1 MDSSSSFLGL
11 FRDFSKLAVI
21 QSVIKA
27 AFCDQIIMSTLLN
40 NAAVFHNKDQVCV
53 SDRRKAMGNDKAG
66 SAFHHPFEGFLN
78 LQLGTGIDAGG
89 CLVENQHGRQAEHDA
104 GDAEKLFLAL
114 A

>member
-27 AFCDQIIMSTLLN
+27 ALCDQIIMSTLLN

-78 LQLGTGIDAGG
+78 LQFCSCINT
-89 CLVENQHGRQAEHDA
+89 
-104 GDAEKLFLAL
+104 
-114 A
+114 

>member
-27 AFCDQIIMSTLLN
+27 AFCDQFIMSTLLN

-53 SDRRKAMGNDKAG
+53 SDRRKAVSYDKAC
-66 SAFHHPFEGFLN
+66 SSLHHSFKRFLD
-78 LQLGTGIDAGG
+78 L
-89 CLVENQHGRQAEHDA
+89 
-104 GDAEKLFLAL
+104 
-114 A
+114 

>member
-27 AFCDQIIMSTLLN
+27 AFCDQFIMSTLLN

-66 SAFHHPFEGFLN
+66 SAFHQVIHTLLDN
-78 LQLGTGIDAGG
+78 TLRTGIDT
-89 CLVENQHGRQAEHDA
+89 
-104 GDAEKLFLAL
+104 
-114 A
+114 

>member
-40 NAAVFHNKDQVCV
+40 NAAVFHNKDQIRIPDGGQPVG
-53 SDRRKAMGNDKAG
+53 DD
-66 SAFHHPFEGFLN
+66 
-78 LQLGTGIDAGG
+78 DAGAV
-89 CLVENQHGRQAEHDA
+89 LHYLPHGTLNSLFRA
-104 GDAEKLFLAL
+104 GIHI
-114 A
+114 